1 MGNPGVK
8 RPAYIIGAAVV
19 GVIALFVYFAT
30 RAPEGITP
38 MDGETSTAI
47 AWISLA
53 VAALSLATAV
63 VGLIQKLVE
72 LRAKSD

>member
-1 MGNPGVK
+1 MK
-8 RPAYIIGAAVV
+8 RTSYIIGAAVIC
-19 GVIALFVYFAT
+19 VIALIVYFAT
-30 RAPEGITP
+30 RPPGGVTP
-38 MDGETSTAI
+38 MGDESSATV

-72 LRAKSD
+72 LRASNRS